1 MDVLLT
7 PDNLTYLGVT
17 NCTITFS
24 GKQLYFALLGFSHTH
39 IAFISV
45 QEMPRFVSPVMCE
58 IRSSGAVSLLNL
70 IYEGAAKTS
79 TKHWVI
85 KFKYFTVSMNDEL
98 QTKWESLLHITDYKQ
113 LRKEERI
120 VINKNTFSLL
130 RLSSA
135 EIIVWTKLNVQ
146 KTAVCRDLSY
156 SGSRLFLTD
165 DSDLDCDD
173 KIVLRIPFERPSEIA
188 TLRATII
195 RKNSFEINSVPCID
209 IAVRF
214 LDPVDF
220 VLLSRIT
227 RYFEL
232 ASSEAN

>member
-7 PDNLTYLGVT
+7 PDNLVYLGVT
-17 NCTITFS
+17 NCSITYS
-24 GKQLYFALLGFSHTH
+24 GKRLYFALLGFSHTH
-39 IAFISV
+39 IACIAV
-45 QEMPRFVSPVMCE
+45 QQMPQFHCPVTCE
-58 IRSSGAVSLLNL
+58 IHSSGAVSLLNL
-70 IYEGAAKTS
+70 VYEGAAKTS

-85 KFKYFTVSMNDEL
+85 KFKYSTVSMNDEL
-98 QTKWESLLHITDYKQ
+98 KIKWESLLHITDYKQ

-120 VINKNTFSLL
+120 VITKNTFSLMG
-130 RLSSA
+130 LSSA
-135 EIIVWTKLNVQ
+135 EITLWTNLNVQ

-156 SGSRLFLTD
+156 SGSRFFLTD
-165 DSDLDCDD
+165 DSDLDCAD
-173 KIVLRIPFERPSEIA
+173 KIVLRIPFESPSEIA

-195 RKNSFEINSVPCID
+195 RKNTFEINSVPCID

-220 VLLSRIT
+220 VLLSRLT